1 LSWTVFSNPF
11 QAVAFFVFVISGL
24 VLLGVPPMEAAVSRS
39 DIHGGV
45 ASHLHGRRLSMFRLS
60 RFYGFFLWS
69 VISVVLFLGA
79 WNLPQ
84 NLFIALKE
92 SESYGLIQFLE
103 LLLLLI
109 KTFLLMLVVVWVARV
124 NPRARVD
131 QITDFAWK
139 VLSPFSLAALIGAS
153 LWAGWRAM

>member
-1 LSWTVFSNPF
+1 
-11 QAVAFFVFVISGL
+11 
-24 VLLGVPPMEAAVSRS
+24 M
-39 DIHGGV
+39 
-45 ASHLHGRRLSMFRLS
+45 
-60 RFYGFFLWS
+60 
-69 VISVVLFLGA
+69 FLGA